1 MINNKNSNYYLVSIC
16 KDLNIH
22 TIKIL
27 YKSFSI
33 NDIDFMI
40 NYFRYRLNTLYIINN
55 KMYIGLI
62 FYELLNYIEK
72 SFDYIL
78 KLDENNIENK

>member
-1 MINNKNSNYYLVSIC
+1 MINNKNSTYYLVSIC

-40 NYFRYRLNTLYIINN
+40 YYFRYRLNTLYI
-55 KMYIGLI
+55 
-62 FYELLNYIEK
+62 NY
-72 SFDYIL
+72 
-78 KLDENNIENK
+78 ENNIIDISIYLLSKKYIKDILVYLKKIK

>member
-1 MINNKNSNYYLVSIC
+1 MINNKHSTYYLVSIC

-40 NYFRYRLNTLYIINN
+40 DYFRYRLNTLYR
-55 KMYIGLI
+55 
-62 FYELLNYIEK
+62 NY
-72 SFDYIL
+72 
-78 KLDENNIENK
+78 ENNIIDISIYLLSKKYIQDILIYLKKIK

>member
-1 MINNKNSNYYLVSIC
+1 MINNKNSTYYLVSIC

-40 NYFRYRLNTLYIINN
+40 DYFKYRLNTLYI
-55 KMYIGLI
+55 
-62 FYELLNYIEK
+62 NY
-72 SFDYIL
+72 
-78 KLDENNIENK
+78 ENNIIDISIYLLSKKYIEDILIYLKKIK